1 MEGSSRRNAAEEET
15 PRRGAG
21 ATIQITQDELQR
33 MIDEA
38 SRKAIVEY
46 ERRTATPLVKETARR
61 QLFENVEPIR
71 ESRVQGEHDHRS
83 KRPASSD
90 AGSSSHGRAKRREPV
105 ISRAEVESVG
115 KQIHSLNKQIDELKK
130 RGEIVAQN
138 KNSPFCNEILVQTVE
153 PGFRVPDLR
162 RYDGMRDPQEHVAA
176 FEMVMNLYGQSAPI
190 MAKLFATTLTGKAQE
205 WFTNLPRG
213 SIESYEQL
221 VQKFNFHFASKKKQK
236 RSATHL
242 FNIRQRE
249 DETLKNF
256 MGRFNNE
263 TLEVQELRID
273 MLVSILIHG
282 LRKGS
287 FASALARDPPYDVEQ
302 LMAIAQK
309 YIDEEEMNA
318 MKDSERR
325 EREYI
330 PRRPHEGRGGGND
343 KPKTE
348 KRKEPKYVPKYHNYT
363 PLAMSREKALMM
375 VENAD
380 VLKWPRHTRYTPT
393 KKMSNKYC
401 RFHRER
407 GHSTEE
413 CYQLKDEIE
422 RLVRQGHFRDR
433 VPPNCKIGGGGRRSR
448 SRSPDRD
455 RNPGPSRIDRPPVG
469 GNNAP
474 TKGVIYTIAG
484 GSTAGDSGRTRKRCA
499 RTAGSVRQK
508 EFVLKVEGEE
518 AISFNSSDRLEDGGE
533 QNDPMVIKL
542 DIANFTVHKV
552 LIDSGSSA
560 DIIFKNVVDRMG
572 LENARLEPVKTPLVG
587 FGGSEVAS
595 LGTIELPVSM
605 GEEPKRKT
613 LMVKFLVVDTPFTY
627 NVILGRPGLNSFRAV
642 ISTYHMKM
650 KFPTEYGIGEV
661 WCDQKEA
668 RKCYNLSIK
677 AEPRSKKQKVREDA
691 EPRPYEAEHLKPSEE
706 YKAIQL
712 ATDDPSKTTR
722 IGSSMKEGEMAMI
735 DFLRNNADMFAWS
748 PSDFT
753 GIDPEVIVHR
763 LNVNPTVRPVQ
774 QRKRTLNSDK
784 NDAIRQEVDKL
795 LKAGYISEIQYT
807 NWLSNVVLVPKASGK
822 WRMCVDFTDLNKAC
836 PKDPYPLPRI
846 DTMVDSTAGFELF
859 SMMDAYQGYHQIQ
872 LAEEDRD
879 KTSFV
884 TDKGIYCY
892 NMMPFGLKNAGATY
906 QRLVKKMFGDLLG
919 KTMEVYV
926 DDMLVKSKR
935 SQDHIK
941 DLSQAF
947 SIMRSHGM
955 KLNPDKCTFGVT
967 GGKFLGYMIS
977 ERGIEANPEKIQ
989 AIMNLRSPNSVKE
1002 VQKLTGK
1009 IASLSRFISRSAGK
1023 SLPFFKVL
1031 RKPKNFAWTSECD
1044 QALQELKKYLTKPPL
1059 LANPK
1064 EGETLF
1070 LYLGVSENAVSSV
1083 LVREEAS
1090 NQNPVYY
1097 VSKMLQG
1104 AESRYSEMEKLALAL
1119 IVTARKLRPY
1129 FQAHKVVVLTN
1140 HPLKHVMSRPEASRR
1155 LIKWAVELGQHDI
1168 EYQPRTAQ
1176 KAQVL
1181 ADFVT
1186 ELMSDLERPE
1196 ACERPCSKWMLHV
1209 DGSSNANNGGA
1220 GILIQ
1225 GPEGI
1230 EIEVAA
1236 RLSFPVTNNEAEY
1249 EALVLGLELA
1259 YEAGA
1264 RDLEVFTDSQLI
1276 AIQIEGAYETRERTM
1291 TQYKEIAQRLMRK
1304 FSGCSLSQVP
1314 RAENDKADALSKF
1327 GAAMDGIRDRK
1338 ITAVVRDRSV
1348 LTSGTEIQ
1356 VVSEAES
1363 WMSEIIRYLGE
1374 GILPNDPQAA
1384 KRVKFR
1390 ATRFTLLDG
1399 QLYKRTTDGP
1409 LLKCLDGERALYVM
1423 REIHEGS
1430 CGNHSGARSLAQKVM
1445 RQGYFWPTLVEDS
1458 KNLVRKCESCQKY
1471 ASLIHQPA
1479 TPLEPIKIACPFDQW
1494 GIDIVG
1500 PFPPAQAQ
1508 KKFIIVAVEY
1518 FSKWV
1523 EAEAVA
1529 KISEREVINFI
1540 WKNIICRFGIPR
1552 ILISDNGTQF
1562 QDRKITEWC
1571 KELKIAQHFTAVANP
1586 QANGQTEVTNR
1597 TILQHLK
1604 TRLESK
1610 GSWVDELPGVL
1621 WAYRTTPRTAT
1632 GETPFCLVYGTEA
1645 IIPAEIG
1652 EESQRVMQY
1661 EPQTNQ
1667 AKRSFDLTVI
1677 EEKREAA
1684 YARILHHKGLMMKSH
1699 DRKIRP
1705 RQLQVGDLVLKKVE
1719 ASKHVGKLEP
1729 PWEGPYK
1736 VTEIRKKGTYRLQY
1750 MQGRDLPRPWNIQN
1764 LKKFYA

>member
-15 PRRGAG
+15 PRKG
-21 ATIQITQDELQR
+21 
-33 MIDEA
+33 
-38 SRKAIVEY
+38 
-46 ERRTATPLVKETARR
+46 
-61 QLFENVEPIR
+61 
-71 ESRVQGEHDHRS
+71 
-83 KRPASSD
+83 
-90 AGSSSHGRAKRREPV
+90 AGSSSHGRAKRREPI

-130 RGEIVAQN
+130 RGEIVSQN

-162 RYDGMRDPQEHVAA
+162 RYNGMRDPQEHVAA
-176 FEMVMNLYGQSAPI
+176 FEMVMNLYGQSTPI

-287 FASALARDPPYDVEQ
+287 FASVLARDPPFDVEQ

-309 YIDEEEMNA
+309 YIDEEEMNP

-343 KPKTE
+343 KPKME

-393 KKMSNKYC
+393 KKTSNKYC

-433 VPPNCKIGGGGRRSR
+433 VPPNCKIEGRGRSR
-448 SRSPDRD
+448 SRSPDQD
-455 RNPGPSRIDRPPVG
+455 RNPGPSRIDRPPTG

-474 TKGVIYTIAG
+474 TKGIIYTIAG
-484 GSTAGDSGRTRKRCA
+484 GSTAGDSSRTRKRCA

-533 QNDPMVIKL
+533 NDPMVIKL

-560 DIIFKNVVDRMG
+560 DIIFKNVVDRME

-605 GEEPKRKT
+605 GDEPKRKT

-661 WCDQKEA
+661 SCDQKEA

-677 AEPRSKKQKVREDA
+677 GEPRSKKQKVREDA

-712 ATDDPSKTTR
+712 AAEDPSKTTR
-722 IGSSMKEGEMAMI
+722 IGSSLNEGEMAMI
-735 DFLRNNADMFAWS
+735 DFLRKNADMFAWS

-763 LNVNPTVRPVQ
+763 LNVDPTARPVQ
-774 QRKRTLNSDK
+774 QRKRNFSNEK
-784 NDAIRQEVDKL
+784 NDAIRQEVEKL
-795 LKAGYISEIQYT
+795 VKAGYISEIQYT
-807 NWLSNVVLVPKASGK
+807 NWLSNVVLVPKSSGK

-892 NMMPFGLKNAGATY
+892 NMMPFGFKNAGATY
-906 QRLVKKMFGDLLG
+906 QRLVNKMFGELLG
-919 KTMEVYV
+919 RTMEVYV

-989 AIMNLRSPNSVKE
+989 AIMDLRSPSSIKE
-1002 VQKLTGK
+1002 MQKLTGK
-1009 IASLSRFISRSAGK
+1009 IASLGRFISRSADR
-1023 SLPFFKVL
+1023 SLPFFKAL
-1031 RKPKNFAWTSECD
+1031 RKPKSFAWTQECE
-1044 QALQELKKYLTKPPL
+1044 QALQELKEYLTKPPL

-1083 LVREEAS
+1083 LVREEAN
-1090 NQNPVYY
+1090 NQNPIYY

-1104 AESRYSEMEKLALAL
+1104 AELRYSEMEKLALAL
-1119 IVTARKLRPY
+1119 VVTARKLRPY
-1129 FQAHKVVVLTN
+1129 FQSHKVVVLTN
-1140 HPLKHVMSRPEASRR
+1140 HPLKHVMSRSEASGR

-1181 ADFVT
+1181 ADFIT
-1186 ELMSDLERPE
+1186 ELSSDLKEPD
-1196 ACERPCSKWMLHV
+1196 APDHTCLKWMLHV

-1220 GILIQ
+1220 GVLIQ
-1225 GPEGI
+1225 GPKGV

-1276 AIQIEGAYETRERTM
+1276 AMQIEGAYETRERTM
-1291 TQYKEIAQRLMRK
+1291 TRYKEIVQQLMGK
-1304 FSGCSLSQVP
+1304 FNGCSV
-1314 RAENDKADALSKF
+1314 
-1327 GAAMDGIRDRK
+1327 
-1338 ITAVVRDRSV
+1338 
-1348 LTSGTEIQ
+1348 
-1356 VVSEAES
+1356 
-1363 WMSEIIRYLGE
+1363 
-1374 GILPNDPQAA
+1374 
-1384 KRVKFR
+1384 
-1390 ATRFTLLDG
+1390 
-1399 QLYKRTTDGP
+1399 
-1409 LLKCLDGERALYVM
+1409 
-1423 REIHEGS
+1423 
-1430 CGNHSGARSLAQKVM
+1430 
-1445 RQGYFWPTLVEDS
+1445 
-1458 KNLVRKCESCQKY
+1458 
-1471 ASLIHQPA
+1471 
-1479 TPLEPIKIACPFDQW
+1479 
-1494 GIDIVG
+1494 
-1500 PFPPAQAQ
+1500 
-1508 KKFIIVAVEY
+1508 
-1518 FSKWV
+1518 
-1523 EAEAVA
+1523 
-1529 KISEREVINFI
+1529 
-1540 WKNIICRFGIPR
+1540 
-1552 ILISDNGTQF
+1552 
-1562 QDRKITEWC
+1562 
-1571 KELKIAQHFTAVANP
+1571 
-1586 QANGQTEVTNR
+1586 
-1597 TILQHLK
+1597 
-1604 TRLESK
+1604 
-1610 GSWVDELPGVL
+1610 
-1621 WAYRTTPRTAT
+1621 
-1632 GETPFCLVYGTEA
+1632 
-1645 IIPAEIG
+1645 
-1652 EESQRVMQY
+1652 
-1661 EPQTNQ
+1661 
-1667 AKRSFDLTVI
+1667 
-1677 EEKREAA
+1677 
-1684 YARILHHKGLMMKSH
+1684 
-1699 DRKIRP
+1699 
-1705 RQLQVGDLVLKKVE
+1705 
-1719 ASKHVGKLEP
+1719 
-1729 PWEGPYK
+1729 
-1736 VTEIRKKGTYRLQY
+1736 
-1750 MQGRDLPRPWNIQN
+1750 
-1764 LKKFYA
+1764 

>member
-1 MEGSSRRNAAEEET
+1 MEGFSRRNAAEEET
-15 PRRGAG
+15 PRKGTG
-21 ATIQITQDELQR
+21 ATIQITPDELQR
-33 MIDEA
+33 MIEEA

-71 ESRVQGEHDHRS
+71 ESRVQGEQEHRN

-130 RGEIVAQN
+130 RGEIVSQN
-138 KNSPFCNEILVQTVE
+138 KNSPFCNDILIQTVQ

-256 MGRFNNE
+256 MGQFNNE

-282 LRKGS
+282 LRKSS
-287 FASALARDPPYDVEQ
+287 FASALARDPPFDVEQ
-302 LMAIAQK
+302 LMALAQK

-330 PRRPHEGRGGGND
+330 PRRPKEGRGGGNE
-343 KPKTE
+343 KPKIE
-348 KRKEPKYVPKYHNYT
+348 KWKEPKYVPKYHNYT

-380 VLKWPRHTRYTPT
+380 VLKWPRHTRYTPS
-393 KKMSNKYC
+393 KKTSNKYC

-407 GHSTEE
+407 GHNTEE

-433 VPPNCKIGGGGRRSR
+433 VPPNCKIAGEGRRSR
-448 SRSPDRD
+448 SRSRDRD
-455 RNPGPSRIDRPPVG
+455 RNPGPSKTDRAPTG

-474 TKGVIYTIAG
+474 TKGVYTIAG
-484 GSTAGDSGRTRKRCA
+484 GPTAGDSSRTRKRYA
-499 RTAGSVRQK
+499 RTAGSVREK
-508 EFVLKVEGEE
+508 KFVLKVEDEE
-518 AISFNSSDRLEDGGE
+518 AISFNSSDRLEEGGE
-533 QNDPMVIKL
+533 QNDPMVVKL

-587 FGGSEVAS
+587 FGGSKVAS

-661 WCDQKEA
+661 SCDQKEA

-677 AEPRSKKQKVREDA
+677 GEPRSKKQKVREDA

-712 ATDDPSKTTR
+712 ATEDPSKTTR
-722 IGSSMKEGEMAMI
+722 IGSSMNEGEMAMI
-735 DFLRNNADMFAWS
+735 EFLRKNADMFAWS

-763 LNVNPTVRPVQ
+763 LNVDPMARPVQ
-774 QRKRTLNSDK
+774 QRKRTFSSD
-784 NDAIRQEVDKL
+784 NNEAIRQEVEKL
-795 LKAGYISEIQYT
+795 LKAGYVSEVQYT
-807 NWLSNVVLVPKASGK
+807 NWLSNVVLVPKSSGK

-846 DTMVDSTAGFELF
+846 DNMVDSTAGFELF

-872 LAEEDRD
+872 MAEEDRD

-892 NMMPFGLKNAGATY
+892 NMMPFGLKNADATY
-906 QRLVKKMFGDLLG
+906 QRLVNKMFGDLLE

-947 SIMRSHGM
+947 SIMRSHAM

-989 AIMNLRSPNSVKE
+989 AIMGLRSPSSIKE
-1002 VQKLTGK
+1002 MQKLTGK
-1009 IASLSRFISRSAGK
+1009 IASLSRFISRSADRG
-1023 SLPFFKVL
+1023 LPFFKAL
-1031 RKPKNFAWTSECD
+1031 RKPKSFAWTPECE
-1044 QALQELKKYLTKPPL
+1044 QALQELKEYLTKPPL

-1070 LYLGVSENAVSSV
+1070 LYLGVSKNAVSSV
-1083 LVREEAS
+1083 LVREKANS
-1090 NQNPVYY
+1090 QNPVYY

-1104 AESRYSEMEKLALAL
+1104 AESRYSKMEKLALAL
-1119 IVTARKLRPY
+1119 VVTARKLRPY
-1129 FQAHKVVVLTN
+1129 FQSHKVVVLTN
-1140 HPLKHVMSRPEASRR
+1140 HPLKHVMSRPGSLRK
-1155 LIKWAVELGQHDI
+1155 IN
-1168 EYQPRTAQ
+1168 
-1176 KAQVL
+1176 QV
-1181 ADFVT
+1181 
-1186 ELMSDLERPE
+1186 
-1196 ACERPCSKWMLHV
+1196 
-1209 DGSSNANNGGA
+1209 GGV
-1220 GILIQ
+1220 LIQ
-1225 GPEGI
+1225 GPKGV

-1276 AIQIEGAYETRERTM
+1276 AMQIEGAYETRERTM
-1291 TQYKEIAQRLMRK
+1291 TQYKETVHRLMGK
-1304 FSGCSLSQVP
+1304 FSRCSILQVP
-1314 RAENDKADALSKF
+1314 RIENDKADALSKF

-1338 ITAVVRDRSV
+1338 ITALIREQSALASR
-1348 LTSGTEIQ
+1348 TEVQ
-1356 VVSEAES
+1356 VVSEAGS
-1363 WMSEIIRYLGE
+1363 WMNEIVRYLEE
-1374 GILPNDPQAA
+1374 GTLPSDPIAA

-1390 ATRFTLLDG
+1390 AARFTLLED
-1399 QLYKRTTDGP
+1399 QLYKRTVDGP
-1409 LLKCLDGERALYVM
+1409 LLKCLDEERAMYVM

-1445 RQGYFWPTLVEDS
+1445 RQGYFWPTLFEDS

-1479 TPLEPIKIACPFDQW
+1479 TPMEPIKIACPFDQW
-1494 GIDIVG
+1494 GINIVG

-1529 KISEREVINFI
+1529 KISENEVINFI

-1552 ILISDNGTQF
+1552 ILISDNDT
-1562 QDRKITEWC
+1562 
-1571 KELKIAQHFTAVANP
+1571 
-1586 QANGQTEVTNR
+1586 
-1597 TILQHLK
+1597 
-1604 TRLESK
+1604 
-1610 GSWVDELPGVL
+1610 
-1621 WAYRTTPRTAT
+1621 
-1632 GETPFCLVYGTEA
+1632 
-1645 IIPAEIG
+1645 
-1652 EESQRVMQY
+1652 
-1661 EPQTNQ
+1661 
-1667 AKRSFDLTVI
+1667 
-1677 EEKREAA
+1677 
-1684 YARILHHKGLMMKSH
+1684 
-1699 DRKIRP
+1699 
-1705 RQLQVGDLVLKKVE
+1705 
-1719 ASKHVGKLEP
+1719 
-1729 PWEGPYK
+1729 
-1736 VTEIRKKGTYRLQY
+1736 
-1750 MQGRDLPRPWNIQN
+1750 
-1764 LKKFYA
+1764 